1 MTNKETINRNIGLAF
16 DLLHKINRDAALLNK
31 IPNGT
36 TIEFIEK
43 DFLKKEKKDT
53 VTKKRKY
60 IMVKNEFEI

>member
-16 DLLHKINRDAALLNK
+16 DLLHKINRDPELLNK

-43 DFLKKEKKDT
+43 DFLKKEKEDAF
-53 VTKKRKY
+53 TKKRKY